1 MTRVDQSKNKSLY
14 SDTLNMLSELI
25 VSGLRNYFPGLNI
38 FLESLCEARYGYSLK
53 DLITRDIGEFCRLLD
68 NHFSSRETTF
78 RILRLILKPVLR
90 GSEGEEALDE
100 LLRGNPDP
108 LLRHVDEILKKKERE
123 IT

>member
-1 MTRVDQSKNKSLY
+1 MTRADQSKDKSLY
-14 SDTLNMLSELI
+14 SDTLSMLSEII

-38 FLESLCEARYGYSLK
+38 FLESLCEVKYGCSLK
-53 DLITRDIGEFCRLLD
+53 ELIARDIGEFCRLLD